1 MPVRTWGAI
10 ALATLGVAWMF
21 GQDLGE
27 PGAWTGMAVA
37 LGVPVAAALNWCL
50 LQHDGQMSK
59 ASSDMPLAV
68 LLGALISAAVALPLA
83 WPLQASPHDLSLL
96 AGLGVF
102 QLALP
107 CLLVVRLA
115 QVLPGP
121 VLSLL
126 GQMELLLGVLWA
138 WLGAGEVPSAA
149 ALSGGALVL
158 LALVANE
165 LLGLR
170 KPSSSS
176 EPSRFRSPA

>member
-1 MPVRTWGAI
+1 
-10 ALATLGVAWMF
+10 MF

-50 LQHDGQMSK
+50 LQHDGQVSK
-59 ASSDMPLAV
+59 SASDMPLAV

-83 WPLQASPHDLSLL
+83 WPLQASAHDLGLL

-115 QVLPGP
+115 QVLSAP
-121 VLSLL
+121 VLALL
-126 GQMELLLGVLWA
+126 GQMELLLGILWA
-138 WLGAGEVPSAA
+138 WWGAGEVPSDA
-149 ALSGGALVL
+149 ALVGGAMVL

-170 KPSSSS
+170 APSSSS
-176 EPSRFRSPA
+176 SSQSSRLRSPA